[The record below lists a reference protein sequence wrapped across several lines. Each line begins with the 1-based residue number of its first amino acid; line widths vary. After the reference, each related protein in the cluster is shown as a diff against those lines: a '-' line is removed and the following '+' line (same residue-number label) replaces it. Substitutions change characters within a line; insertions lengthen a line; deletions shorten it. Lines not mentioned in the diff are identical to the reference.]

1 MKENKE
7 NDEVPLIDE
16 KQFEISEEQDENKKQ
31 KLIKIKEKQRL
42 IEIFDRL
49 KKNLEDESKESIRD
63 VHISYNEESFF
74 DKQDLRFKPTFKC
87 KCFYWISLIF
97 ITSIYLIGIFI
108 IISLKKSTWN
118 LFFSS
123 LKCFANIMCE
133 KEEFKKQ
140 TNFFEYFLYQLLR
153 EPMDLNLIM
162 FWNFLGIKFSN
173 IIGFSLSSLIFLVLN
188 ALVLILTYNISYDDY
203 DPDTYRYSFFKII
216 LFFFNWLFMSILFGG
231 SSILAQ
237 QKLIDFFSLLD
248 EFESENREILNQQQN
263 GQYTNINSSM
273 EFQIIFK
280 DNNNIIDEEQD
291 NIKETINSSSS
302 SNQQNPNSEKKS
314 IKEKIDE
321 QNKKIKKRN
330 FKILFLLGFANLLGY
345 TGKFG
350 IALEFDKYKNNNIIN
365 ETIHNSTEN
374 LTIFLDFI
382 NNNNKT
388 NNMSDDEII
397 LHNHNLYENIFFYIH
412 LIYTGC
418 IIFSVILYL
427 LLKLCFFKKKEI
439 KKQEKNEKKINC
451 CTCSCC
457 DCCTC
462 CCQGCCSC
470 ECCRCNCCLWSTI
483 LEISGCIIYSERRSL
498 GEKKD
503 EENNP
508 ACCCQLCCETIGNYF
523 NLFNYSKKAKSCC
536 CCKYDELEFDKDRQC
551 FCYCYQ
557 ENSLCYW
564 INKYFVN
571 DTQQKI
577 IFCMILYFLGRLST
591 IGCQEKYE
599 IIFRTQNIFD
609 EINAFFTS
617 LGIDLFLLVVYLV
630 GIFLFKIEKNIP
642 DKNCNDFVVLLFINF
657 DINLF
662 IIIFILFLDVLAG
675 FQYSIMFLFI
685 GFKNYSPIIDFDETF
700 IERENLYICVFINV
714 YFVFL
719 INYYCLIITK
729 NQINYEILLTQT
741 ILVSIYLSISDL
753 IISLIRYL
761 LTNFYNLFLF
771 QFVITTFVGTIFS
784 IILFRFLIFLLWK
797 KFSVCCECC
806 SNCKCIIYF
815 MCVSCCAK
823 INNYFFNK
831 SFEESNNNLINSS

>member
-7 NDEVPLIDE
+7 NDEAPLIDE
-16 KQFEISEEQDENKKQ
+16 EQLEINEEQDENKKQ
-31 KLIKIKEKQRL
+31 KLIKNKEKQRL

-74 DKQDLRFKPTFKC
+74 DKQDLRFKPSFKC

-97 ITSIYLIGIFI
+97 ITSIYLLGIFI

-123 LKCFANIMCE
+123 LKCFTNIMCE
-133 KEEFKKQ
+133 IEELKKQ

-248 EFESENREILNQQQN
+248 ESKEQQQ
-263 GQYTNINSSM
+263 GGHYSKVDSLL
-273 EFQIIFK
+273 EFQIILGNDK
-280 DNNNIIDEEQD
+280 ENNSLSIDTRD
-291 NIKETINSSSS
+291 INNDT
-302 SNQQNPNSEKKS
+302 NQQNQNSEDTS
-314 IKEKIDE
+314 TKEKIDKE
-321 QNKKIKKRN
+321 NKKIKKRN

-374 LTIFLDFI
+374 FTIFLDFI
-382 NNNNKT
+382 NNNRT
-388 NNMSDDEII
+388 NNMSHDEIV
-397 LHNHNLYENIFFYIH
+397 LHNRNLYENIFFYIH

-418 IIFSVILYL
+418 IIISVMLYL
-427 LLKLCFFKKKEI
+427 LLKPCFFKKKDI
-439 KKQEKNEKKINC
+439 KKQENNEMKINC
-451 CTCSCC
+451 CTCGCC
-457 DCCTC
+457 DCCTYFG
-462 CCQGCCSC
+462 QGCCSC
-470 ECCRCNCCLWSTI
+470 ECCRCKCCLWSTI
-483 LEISGCIIYSERRSL
+483 FEISGCIIYSERRSL
-498 GEKKD
+498 DDNKD
-503 EENNP
+503 EINRP
-508 ACCCQLCCETIGNYF
+508 SCCCQLCCETIGNYF
-523 NLFNYSKKAKSCC
+523 NLFNCRKNAKPCC
-536 CCKYDELEFDKDRQC
+536 ICKYDEFEFDKDRQC

-571 DTQQKI
+571 DTQQI
-577 IFCMILYFLGRLST
+577 IISCMILYFIGRLST

-609 EINAFFTS
+609 EIEPFFS
-617 LGIDLFLLVVYLV
+617 GLGAGFFLLIVILLILFLKSFFAFDE
-630 GIFLFKIEKNIP
+630 G
-642 DKNCNDFVVLLFINF
+642 CNDFLISLMNSV
-657 DINLF
+657 DANLF
-662 IIIFILFLDVLAG
+662 IIIFILFSDVLTG
-675 FQYSIMFLFI
+675 LEYSAKFLFF
-685 GFKNYSPIIDFDETF
+685 GFKGFDPIDLGETF
-700 IERENLYICVFINV
+700 LERVNLYFCVLINV
-714 YFVFL
+714 YFVFI
-719 INYYCLIITK
+719 INHYCLIITK

-753 IISLIRYL
+753 IISLLKYVL
-761 LTNFYNLFLF
+761 KNFYNLFLF
-771 QFVITTFVGTIFS
+771 QFIITAFVGLIFS
-784 IILFRFLIFLLWK
+784 IIFFRCFIFTFY
-797 KFSVCCECC
+797 KFCSVCCKCC

-815 MCVSCCAK
+815 MCVSCWAK
-823 INNYFFNK
+823 INNYFFDT
-831 SFEESNNNLINSS
+831 SFEESKNNLY

>member
-7 NDEVPLIDE
+7 NDEAPLID
-16 KQFEISEEQDENKKQ
+16 EEQDENKKQ

-74 DKQDLRFKPTFKC
+74 DKQDLRFKPSFKC

-123 LKCFANIMCE
+123 LKCFTNIMCE
-133 KEEFKKQ
+133 IEELKKQ

-203 DPDTYRYSFFKII
+203 DPDTYRYGFFKII

-248 EFESENREILNQQQN
+248 ESKEQQQ
-263 GQYTNINSSM
+263 GGHYSKVDSLL
-273 EFQIIFK
+273 EFQIILK
-280 DNNNIIDEEQD
+280 NDEENNSLSID
-291 NIKETINSSSS
+291 TRNINNDT
-302 SNQQNPNSEKKS
+302 NQQNQNSEDTS
-314 IKEKIDE
+314 TKEKIDKE
-321 QNKKIKKRN
+321 NKKIKKRN
-330 FKILFLLGFANLLGY
+330 FKILFLLGFANLLAF
-345 TGKFG
+345 TGKLG
-350 IALEFDKYKNNNIIN
+350 IALTFDKYKDNNIIN
-365 ETIHNSTEN
+365 ETIHNNTEN
-374 LTIFLDFI
+374 FTNLLDFI
-382 NNNNKT
+382 NNNRT
-388 NNMSDDEII
+388 NNMSHDEIV
-397 LHNHNLYENIFFYIH
+397 LHNRNLYENIFFYIH

-418 IIFSVILYL
+418 IIISVMLYI
-427 LLKLCFFKKKEI
+427 LLKLCFFKKKDI
-439 KKQEKNEKKINC
+439 KKQENNEMKINC
-451 CTCSCC
+451 CTCGCC

-462 CCQGCCSC
+462 FGQGCCSC
-470 ECCRCNCCLWSTI
+470 ECCRCKCCLWGTI
-483 LEISGCIIYSERRSL
+483 FEISGCIIYSERRSL
-498 GEKKD
+498 DNNKD
-503 EENNP
+503 EINRP
-508 ACCCQLCCETIGNYF
+508 SCCCQLCCETIGNYF
-523 NLFNYSKKAKSCC
+523 NLFNCRKNAKPCC
-536 CCKYDELEFDKDRQC
+536 ICKYDEFEFDKDSQC

-571 DTQQKI
+571 DTQQI
-577 IFCMILYFLGRLST
+577 IISCMILYFIGRLST

-599 IIFRTQNIFD
+599 IIFITQNIFD
-609 EINAFFTS
+609 EIKPFFTS
-617 LGIDLFLLVVYLV
+617 LGLDFLLL
-630 GIFLFKIEKNIP
+630 IIILFILFVKLLFEL
-642 DKNCNDFVVLLFINF
+642 DEGCNDFLISLMNSV
-657 DINLF
+657 DANLF
-662 IIIFILFLDVLAG
+662 IIIFILFFDVLAG
-675 FQYSIMFLFI
+675 LEYSAKFLFF
-685 GFKNYSPIIDFDETF
+685 GFKGFGPIDLGETF
-700 IERENLYICVFINV
+700 YERVNLYFCVLINV
-714 YFVFL
+714 YFVFI
-719 INYYCLIITK
+719 INHYCLIITK

-753 IISLIRYL
+753 IISLLKYVL
-761 LTNFYNLFLF
+761 KNFYNLFLF
-771 QFVITTFVGTIFS
+771 QFIITAFVGLIFS
-784 IILFRFLIFLLWK
+784 IIYFRCIIFTFY
-797 KFSVCCECC
+797 KFCSVCCKCC

-815 MCVSCCAK
+815 MCVSCWAK
-823 INNYFFNK
+823 INNYFFDT
-831 SFEESNNNLINSS
+831 SFEESKNNLY

>member
-7 NDEVPLIDE
+7 NDEAPLID
-16 KQFEISEEQDENKKQ
+16 EEQDENKKQ

-74 DKQDLRFKPTFKC
+74 DKQDLRFKPSFKC

-216 LFFFNWLFMSILFGG
+216 LFFFNWLFMNILFGG

-273 EFQIIFK
+273 EFQIILK

-291 NIKETINSSSS
+291 NIKETINSCSS
-302 SNQQNPNSEKKS
+302 SNQQNPNSGKKN

-374 LTIFLDFI
+374 FTIFLDFI
-382 NNNNKT
+382 NNNRT
-388 NNMSDDEII
+388 NNMSHDEIV
-397 LHNHNLYENIFFYIH
+397 LHNRNLYENIFFYIH

-418 IIFSVILYL
+418 IIISVMLYL
-427 LLKLCFFKKKEI
+427 LLKPCFFKKKDI
-439 KKQEKNEKKINC
+439 KKQENNEMKINC
-451 CTCSCC
+451 CTCGCC

-462 CCQGCCSC
+462 FGQGCCSC
-470 ECCRCNCCLWSTI
+470 ECCRCKCCLWSTI
-483 LEISGCIIYSERRSL
+483 FEISGCIIYSERRSL
-498 GEKKD
+498 DDNKD
-503 EENNP
+503 EINRP
-508 ACCCQLCCETIGNYF
+508 SCCCQLCCETIGNYF
-523 NLFNYSKKAKSCC
+523 NLFNCRKNAKPCC
-536 CCKYDELEFDKDRQC
+536 ICKYDEFEFDKDRQC

-571 DTQQKI
+571 DTQQI
-577 IFCMILYFLGRLST
+577 IISCMILYFIGRLST

-599 IIFRTQNIFD
+599 IIFITQNIFD
-609 EINAFFTS
+609 EIKPFFTS
-617 LGIDLFLLVVYLV
+617 LGLDFLLL
-630 GIFLFKIEKNIP
+630 IIILLILFVKLFFEL
-642 DKNCNDFVVLLFINF
+642 DEGCNDFLISLMNSV
-657 DINLF
+657 DANLF
-662 IIIFILFLDVLAG
+662 IIIFILFSDVLTG
-675 FQYSIMFLFI
+675 LEYSAKFLFF
-685 GFKNYSPIIDFDETF
+685 GFKGFDPIDLGETF
-700 IERENLYICVFINV
+700 LERVNLYFCVLINV
-714 YFVFL
+714 YFVFI
-719 INYYCLIITK
+719 INHYCLIITK

-753 IISLIRYL
+753 IICL
-761 LTNFYNLFLF
+761 LKYVLKNFYNLFLF
-771 QFVITTFVGTIFS
+771 QFIITAFVGLIFS
-784 IILFRFLIFLLWK
+784 IIFFRCFIFTFY
-797 KFSVCCECC
+797 KFCSVCCKCC

-815 MCVSCCAK
+815 MCVSCWAK
-823 INNYFFNK
+823 INNYFFDT
-831 SFEESNNNLINSS
+831 SFEESKNNLY